1 MNQRTKLTLAV
12 SVGTIA
18 IELTLLA
25 ALWCVFAKAL
35 PLIKT
40 FDQQMIQGVDEQ
52 SLLIALGL
60 AWLVFLFMAYHKGF
74 GLSPFAYVL
83 GLGPSFSRE
92 RVRV

>member
-18 IELTLLA
+18 IEVALLA
-25 ALWCVFAKAL
+25 ALWHVFAEAL

-60 AWLVFLFMAYHKGF
+60 AWLVVLFMAYHKASDY
-74 GLSPFAYVL
+74 LRSKMCWAL
-83 GLGPSFSRE
+83 
-92 RVRV
+92 VRHFHGKV